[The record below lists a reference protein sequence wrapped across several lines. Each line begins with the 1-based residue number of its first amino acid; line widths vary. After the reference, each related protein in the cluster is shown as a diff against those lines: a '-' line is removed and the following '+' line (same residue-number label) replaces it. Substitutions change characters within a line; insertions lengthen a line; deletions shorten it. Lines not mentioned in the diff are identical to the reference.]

1 MSKYQYE
8 TELCAA
14 IQMYKSNIAPTT
26 EGCRIFSYLFDPEGD
41 RSCLGIYLTD
51 IPYREFI
58 WAITS
63 LTMFKSMLGFS
74 EFSYTTFA
82 SKMPN
87 YGVVELGKHTIVFF
101 PDISG
106 TEF

>member
-14 IQMYKSNIAPTT
+14 IQMYKSKFAPTT

-51 IPYREFI
+51 IPYQEFI
-58 WAITS
+58 WNIAS
-63 LTMFKSMLGFS
+63 LTALNCLDWCVD
-74 EFSYTTFA
+74 SYL
-82 SKMPN
+82 SQMPN